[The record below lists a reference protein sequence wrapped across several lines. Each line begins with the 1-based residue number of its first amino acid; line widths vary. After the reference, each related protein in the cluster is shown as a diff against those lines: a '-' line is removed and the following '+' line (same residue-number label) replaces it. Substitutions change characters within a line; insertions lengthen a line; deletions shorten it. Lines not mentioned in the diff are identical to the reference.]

1 MSISEAKERVTVATL
16 GERFFP
22 GWRPAKSC
30 RRPWGEDRNPSF
42 SVYDGFQKWK
52 DHATGEGGDAVDFL
66 QRALHLSK
74 PEACRQFVE
83 LAGGRLGAPEF
94 RVQTPKPPV
103 SEPETLADSEEKKT
117 KREAWPQFDHLTF
130 DELEALAV
138 LRSLPFDGLEWAAI
152 DGVLRGT
159 FSTLENIRSW
169 IVVSACR
176 KNAQARR
183 LDGKPFDLAG
193 RELKAKT
200 LPGSLAQIPVGRY
213 FDTRFPLV
221 VVVEGGP
228 DVLAAY
234 AAIQRLGLL
243 DKVSVCGM
251 LGAGMR
257 IPPGALA
264 SMAGRRVR
272 ILQHNDS
279 AGYKAADEWA
289 KQLHVFRAKV
299 DIWTPSADGADLN
312 DVFKL
317 PPEACEQEIGEA
329 FDFAKGGCED
339 AGA

>member
-1 MSISEAKERVTVATL
+1 MSISEAKERMTVATL

-66 QRALHLSK
+66 QRALNLSK

-83 LAGGRLGAPEF
+83 LAGGRLGAPEV

-103 SEPETLADSEEKKT
+103 PEPEPLADSEEKKT
-117 KREAWPQFDHLTF
+117 KREAWPKFDRLTF
-130 DELEALAV
+130 DELEALAA

-159 FSTLENIRSW
+159 FSTLENVRSW

-176 KNAQARR
+176 KNAQARK

-234 AAIQRLGLL
+234 AAIHRLGLL

-289 KQLHVFRAKV
+289 KQLHGFRAKV

-317 PPEACEQEIGEA
+317 TPKACEQEIGEA

>member
-1 MSISEAKERVTVATL
+1 MSISEAKERVTVANL

-66 QRALHLSK
+66 QRALNLSK

-83 LAGGRLGAPEF
+83 LAGGRLGTREG
-94 RVQTPKPPV
+94 RVQFPKPRIP
-103 SEPETLADSEEKKT
+103 EPETLMDSEEKKT
-117 KREAWPQFDHLTF
+117 KREGWPQFDLLSE
-130 DELEALAV
+130 DELEALAA
-138 LRSLPFDGLEWAAI
+138 LRSLPIEGPRWAAI

-159 FSTLENIRSW
+159 FSTLENLRSW
-169 IVVSACR
+169 VVVSSCKR
-176 KNAQARR
+176 NAQARR

-200 LPGSLAQIPVGRY
+200 LPGSLAQIPVGLY

-243 DKVSVCGM
+243 DKVSICGM

-257 IPPGALA
+257 IPQFALEA
-264 SMAGRRVR
+264 IAGRRTR
-272 ILQHNDS
+272 ILQHNDT
-279 AGYKAADEWA
+279 AGFNAADEWA
-289 KQLHVFRAKV
+289 RQLQGFSATV
-299 DIWTPSADGADLN
+299 DIWTPSAEGADLN

-317 PPEACEQEIGEA
+317 PPEACDIEIGEA
-329 FDFAKGGCED
+329 FDFAKGGCEY

>member
-1 MSISEAKERVTVATL
+1 MSISEAKERVTIATL
-16 GERFFP
+16 GERLFP
-22 GWRPAKSC
+22 GWTPAKSC
-30 RRPWGEDRNPSF
+30 RRPWGKDRNPSF

-66 QRALHLSK
+66 QRSLDISK

-83 LAGGRLGAPEF
+83 LAGGRLGAPD
-94 RVQTPKPPV
+94 VWIQNPKRPV
-103 SEPETLADSEEKKT
+103 REVDTLVDSSEKET
-117 KREAWPQFDHLTF
+117 KRAGWPKFDHFTL
-130 DELEALAV
+130 DELEALSA
-138 LRSLPFDGLEWAAI
+138 LRSLPFGGPEWAAI
-152 DGVLRGT
+152 DGVLRGAY
-159 FSTLENIRSW
+159 SSLDNVRSW
-169 IVVSACR
+169 VVVSSCGR
-176 KNAQARR
+176 NAQARR
-183 LDGKPFDLAG
+183 LDGKPFDLGG

-221 VVVEGGP
+221 VFVEGGP

-234 AAIQRLGLL
+234 AAIHRLGLL
-243 DKVSVCGM
+243 DRVSVCGV

-257 IPPGALA
+257 IPQFALEA
-264 SMAGRRVR
+264 IAGRRVR

-279 AGYKAADEWA
+279 AGFKAADEWA
-289 KQLHVFRAKV
+289 GQLQRMGSMV
-299 DIWTPSADGADLN
+299 DIWTPSTEGADLN

-317 PPEACEQEIGEA
+317 KPDDCEREISEA

>member
-16 GERFFP
+16 GERLYP
-22 GWRPAKSC
+22 GWKPAKSC

-42 SVYDGFQKWK
+42 SVYDGFQRWK
-52 DHATGEGGDAVDFL
+52 DHATGEGGDALDFL
-66 QRALHLSK
+66 QRSLDISK
-74 PEACRQFVE
+74 QEACRQFVE
-83 LAGGRLGAPEF
+83 LAGGRLGAPEV
-94 RVQTPKPPV
+94 RVQNPRPPV
-103 SEPETLADSEEKKT
+103 PEPDTLADSAEKKT
-117 KREAWPQFDHLTF
+117 KRAGWPKFDHLTL
-130 DELEALAV
+130 DELEALSA
-138 LRSLPFDGLEWAAI
+138 LRSLPFGGPEWAAI

-159 FSTLENIRSW
+159 YSSLENVRSW
-169 IVVSACR
+169 VVVSSCGR
-176 KNAQARR
+176 NAQARR
-183 LDGKPFDLAG
+183 LDGKPFDLSG

-234 AAIQRLGLL
+234 AAIHRLGLL
-243 DKVSVCGM
+243 DKVSVCGV

-257 IPPGALA
+257 IPPGAIA

-289 KQLHVFRAKV
+289 KQLHGCRAKV
-299 DIWTPSADGADLN
+299 DIWTPGADGADLN

-317 PPEACEQEIGEA
+317 LPEVCEQEISEA

>member
-1 MSISEAKERVTVATL
+1 MSISEAKERMTVATL

-66 QRALHLSK
+66 QRALNLSK

-83 LAGGRLGAPEF
+83 LAGGRLGAPEV
-94 RVQTPKPPV
+94 RVQTPKPAIP
-103 SEPETLADSEEKKT
+103 EPETLADSEEKKT

-234 AAIQRLGLL
+234 AAIHRLGLL
-243 DKVSVCGM
+243 DEVSVCGM

-289 KQLHVFRAKV
+289 KQLHGFRAKV